1 MLEEPPENTA
11 EPGYRS
17 GIAAR
22 LAGIPVE
29 TLRVWERR
37 YQVVG
42 PRLSPRGHRVYSAAD
57 VGRLTLI
64 RQLVDL
70 GSAIGSI
77 ASLPL
82 ATLRE
87 MRAATSGRAPAGP
100 AESPHPIRIAVVGEA
115 LSQRISRDGALHPA
129 LQVLATCAEPE
140 TAAAALVGVCADVL
154 AVELP
159 TLVDES
165 VAAVRALTRIA
176 GARRAIVAYRFGPA
190 AVVGALRDQGDVV
203 IRAPLDADALGRLA
217 RDAVASEAPR
227 APVVRPEVDAAP
239 LPRFDDRALTQLSG
253 ALTTL
258 YCECPRHVVDLLL
271 SLGAFE
277 RYSAECANRSPAD
290 AILHR
295 HLERVAGS
303 ARALFEDALVRIA
316 RAEGLPLPGESAL
329 ASSRRPEH
337 QQRV

>member
-1 MLEEPPENTA
+1 MSDEAPAKAA

-17 GIAAR
+17 GVAAR

-42 PRLSPRGHRVYSAAD
+42 PGLSPRGHRVYSAAD

-87 MRAATSGRAPAGP
+87 MQAASSGLTPVGAAG
-100 AESPHPIRIAVVGEA
+100 SPEPIRIAVVGEA
-115 LSQRISRDGALHPA
+115 LSQRIARDAALHPA
-129 LQVLATCAEPE
+129 LQLVATCAEPE
-140 TAAAALVGVCADVL
+140 TAAAVLGGVSADVL

-159 TLVDES
+159 MLVRGSID
-165 VAAVRALTRIA
+165 AVRTLKKAA
-176 GARRAIVAYRFGPA
+176 GARRAIVAYRFGPE
-190 AVVGALRDQGDVV
+190 AVIGALRDQGDVV
-203 IRAPLDADALGRLA
+203 VRAPLDADALGRLA
-217 RDAVASEAPR
+217 RDALVAGATR
-227 APVVRPEVDAAP
+227 VPVARPEFDAAP
-239 LPRFDDRALTQLSG
+239 LPRFDDHSLTQLSG

-303 ARALFEDALVRIA
+303 ARALFEDALVRVA
-316 RAEGLPLPGESAL
+316 RAEGLPLPGEL
-329 ASSRRPEH
+329 APVSSGRPQH
-337 QQRV
+337 QERI